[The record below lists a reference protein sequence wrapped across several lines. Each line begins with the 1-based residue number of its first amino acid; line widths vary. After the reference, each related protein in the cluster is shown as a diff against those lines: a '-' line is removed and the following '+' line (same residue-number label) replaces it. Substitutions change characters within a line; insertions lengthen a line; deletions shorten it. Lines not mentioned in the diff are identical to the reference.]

1 MKKSYE
7 TFRRNF
13 ENAKRIWNLEEDW
26 ITPVEYLPYID
37 ALLGDIDLD
46 QKQIKNKVSSVLISD
61 DKPGSLLQS
70 LNIFSELDINLTKL
84 ESRPILGRPWE
95 YKFYIDYEL
104 ENLEKQ
110 SELEEKISKVSKE
123 FKLLGHYPKAIQ

>member
-46 QKQIKNKVSSVLISD
+46 PCSTEKANKDFIHAKNFYTKKDDGLNTEIAWTGKVYCF
-61 DKPGSLLQS
+61 PPHTARNEARG
-70 LNIFSELDINLTKL
+70 
-84 ESRPILGRPWE
+84 G
-95 YKFYIDYEL
+95 
-104 ENLEKQ
+104 
-110 SELEEKISKVSKE
+110 
-123 FKLLGHYPKAIQ
+123 GA

>member
-46 QKQIKNKVSSVLISD
+46 PCSTEKANKAVSYTH
-61 DKPGSLLQS
+61 
-70 LNIFSELDINLTKL
+70 LTL
-84 ESRPILGRPWE
+84 PTTRHG
-95 YKFYIDYEL
+95 
-104 ENLEKQ
+104 
-110 SELEEKISKVSKE
+110 
-123 FKLLGHYPKAIQ
+123 

>member
-1 MKKSYE
+1 MILEKNISNHE
-7 TFRRNF
+7 ENF
-13 ENAKRIWNLEEDW
+13 TRF
-26 ITPVEYLPYID
+26 
-37 ALLGDIDLD
+37 LLIGDIVLD
-46 QKQIKNKVSSVLISD
+46 QKQVKNKISSVLISD

-104 ENLEKQ
+104 EHLEKQ

>member
-46 QKQIKNKVSSVLISD
+46 
-61 DKPGSLLQS
+61 P
-70 LNIFSELDINLTKL
+70 
-84 ESRPILGRPWE
+84 
-95 YKFYIDYEL
+95 
-104 ENLEKQ
+104 
-110 SELEEKISKVSKE
+110 
-123 FKLLGHYPKAIQ
+123 

>member
-46 QKQIKNKVSSVLISD
+46 PCSTEKLI
-61 DKPGSLLQS
+61 
-70 LNIFSELDINLTKL
+70 
-84 ESRPILGRPWE
+84 RILYMLKTSIPR
-95 YKFYIDYEL
+95 K
-104 ENLEKQ
+104 KM
-110 SELEEKISKVSKE
+110 V
-123 FKLLGHYPKAIQ
+123 

>member
-46 QKQIKNKVSSVLISD
+46 PCSTEKANKDFIHAKNFYTKKEDGLNTEIAWTGKVYCFSSHLWTLLIQQEARLLAVESTWGCRSHESFYRLVSD
-61 DKPGSLLQS
+61 
-70 LNIFSELDINLTKL
+70 
-84 ESRPILGRPWE
+84 
-95 YKFYIDYEL
+95 
-104 ENLEKQ
+104 
-110 SELEEKISKVSKE
+110 
-123 FKLLGHYPKAIQ
+123 A